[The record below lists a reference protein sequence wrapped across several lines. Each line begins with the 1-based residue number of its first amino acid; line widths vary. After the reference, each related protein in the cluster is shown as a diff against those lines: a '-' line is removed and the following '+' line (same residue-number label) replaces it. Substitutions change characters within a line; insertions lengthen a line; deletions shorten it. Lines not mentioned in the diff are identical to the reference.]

1 MPQDKDRKVQL
12 TQFDEHYFKT
22 LDIQSIR
29 IGGPSSIRY
38 YELDPG
44 GVPGIACDIAIIGGG
59 TGGFA
64 AALTLLDELAKTPG
78 RSLSIILTEETDW
91 LGGQMTSQGV
101 SALDENKYIE
111 TTGGAK
117 SYLRLRQ
124 AIRQAYRDSGKL
136 KKDAFDDPLLH
147 PGRSWVT
154 RLSFEP
160 RLCAEML
167 DKIIIDHPM
176 SSHLQILKRHKAIA
190 AKRDKSD
197 NGHISAILLADL
209 DSEATIAL
217 LPQIV
222 LDATETGDLLALANI
237 PYRLGSDSRQLT
249 GEAHAP
255 RIGNDQNVQDYT
267 YPFAIKIDNNQG
279 VPSTGDEPPGYVD
292 WVKDG
297 QYSLYGYKMFAE
309 SEGRLPFFTY
319 RRLID
324 KELFE
329 PGAYQSDISMI
340 NWDANDLRGYN
351 FIDQDPQKAESYLLK
366 AKALSLGFLLWLQTE
381 VPRDDGSGKGYPEF
395 CLIKDLFGTDDGLS
409 KYPYIRES
417 RRLAAKTMIVEQ
429 DIVAS
434 TDETIRQSRAKHLTD
449 SIGIGLYPVDIH
461 GYQEIPGAAQAAL
474 PFQIPYSAMITDAC
488 PNYLASCKNIG
499 VSHITNGAYR
509 LHPIEWSI
517 GVAAA
522 CAAALALDLKQ
533 APNTLD
539 DADQIEALQIKV
551 LDHGSPIFWL
561 DDLPVLST
569 APDIFTKIQM
579 ACQLDPTLTSPAN
592 LEREQKL

>member
-12 TQFDEHYFKT
+12 TQFDEQYFKT

-29 IGGPSSIRY
+29 IGGPSAIRY
-38 YELDPG
+38 YELGPS

-78 RSLSIILTEETDW
+78 RSFSIILSEETDW

-136 KKDAFDDPLLH
+136 TKEAFDDPLLH

-167 DKIIIDHPM
+167 DKIIVDHPM
-176 SSHLQILKRHKAIA
+176 SSHLKILKRHKAIA
-190 AKRDKSD
+190 AKRDKAD
-197 NGHISAILLADL
+197 DGRISAILLADL
-209 DSEATIAL
+209 DSDSTIAL

-222 LDATETGDLLALANI
+222 IDATETGDLLALANI
-237 PYRLGSDSRQLT
+237 PYRLGSDSRLLT

-267 YPFAIKIDNNQG
+267 YPFAIKIDHNQEFTNIG
-279 VPSTGDEPPGYVD
+279 NEPPGYVD

-329 PGAYQSDISMI
+329 PGAYHSDISMI

-395 CLIKDLFGTDDGLS
+395 CLLQDLFGSDDGLS

-429 DIVAS
+429 DIAAGADES
-434 TDETIRQSRAKHLTD
+434 TRQSRAKHLKD
-449 SIGIGLYPVDIH
+449 SVGIGLYPVDIH

-474 PFQIPYSAMITDAC
+474 PFQIPYSAMITDTC

-533 APNTLD
+533 APDTLD
-539 DADQIEALQIKV
+539 GADRIEALQNKV